1 MKVLYVHGYNSNANS
16 TTSKLIR
23 ELSDFEVHT
32 ITYNPEHPIEA
43 IKDIRNY
50 CKKYKIDLIIGSSLG
65 GFLTMNCFGYKRIVI
80 NPCFKPS
87 IELPKI
93 GYKGSISEYEELENE
108 LIDNVDQD
116 DWDSCYGF
124 FAKNDELLGLKYK
137 NEFDKILKH
146 SNFIPGGHRETKEAL
161 MQIIEDIP
169 EFLKYINETLSKMN

>member
-108 LIDNVDQD
+108 LTDNVDQD

-137 NEFDKILKH
+137 SEFDKIFKH
-146 SNFIPGGHRETKEAL
+146 SNFIPGGHRATKEAL
-161 MQIIEDIP
+161 IQIIEEIP
-169 EFLKYINETLSKMN
+169 DFLKYINETLSKMN

>member
-87 IELPKI
+87 IKNEPISFITVDGEFIPKAFLNP
-93 GYKGSISEYEELENE
+93 SIN
-108 LIDNVDQD
+108 
-116 DWDSCYGF
+116 
-124 FAKNDELLGLKYK
+124 GLKM
-137 NEFDKILKH
+137 F
-146 SNFIPGGHRETKEAL
+146 S
-161 MQIIEDIP
+161 
-169 EFLKYINETLSKMN
+169 